1 MRGLTRVACCLLVVL
16 ATAGC
21 LTGAG
26 VSNDAA
32 KERALDAEEAYITD
46 RFEDA
51 SCVESWSL
59 ISFVGIDEEATV
71 VNRTADGVYVDV
83 THPLSYATDD
93 EEADVATEATYL
105 VTEDDV
111 RRVSGT
117 NLSPC

>member
-1 MRGLTRVACCLLVVL
+1 MRRLTRVACSLLLVL

-21 LTGAG
+21 LADAG
-26 VSNDAA
+26 VSNGAA
-32 KERALDAEEAYITD
+32 TERALGAEEAYLTE

-59 ISFVGIDEEATV
+59 TSYVGIDEEATV

-111 RRVSGT
+111 RRVGGT
-117 NLSPC
+117 NVTPC